1 MRYAMP
7 NPELINSTYYLRLH
21 VPKDVAAKAKGT
33 TVAVPVGETI
43 VHAKVGTVVKVSLR
57 TKEAAEAKRRFLQAL
72 PAIERH
78 WDSLRKGPI
87 QLTHKQCVALAG
99 EIYHDFVT
107 IMDDN
112 PGKPETWKQLQDL
125 IADARVPRH
134 KGFEALM
141 VPPRKPTTKHTMEAR
156 FGPLA
161 DVLLRRH
168 GLLVD
173 EASRWQL
180 VQQVA
185 QALEKASAINLKKAE
200 GDYSDSGITTIFP
213 KFDPPVEKA
222 VQEKAPTP
230 AKPVKLT
237 LSAIVDEQVKRRS
250 LGTAAKPFPAKTVNK
265 FKMVAAEFAKHRG
278 SADATTVT
286 PKEVDAWMVSM
297 LQEGKLSNTT
307 IRQRIGNLST
317 IIEWAIKQS
326 LGELYPNG
334 NPVAKVTPPE
344 GQSVRSEDRTLRL
357 DEARKILLA
366 SRKET
371 KPELRWGPWLLAYS
385 GARVGEIAQ
394 LTVNDFFQHGGHWF
408 YRITSKGGKRVKVQS
423 SIRRVP
429 IHPAVVAEG
438 FLTYLRD
445 SGLPKDAR
453 LFPVRTNENLQS
465 WIRNDLQL
473 TRKELA
479 PNHGWRHLFEDLA
492 LLAGMQESAKRYI
505 TGRVTG
511 HSSEGYGKSDAML
524 PALAA
529 EMQKISCIISMADG
543 NIRRGA
549 ERVAE
554 ANPQTAARSKWGQA
568 TTALYGSL
576 RKPDEG
582 KSSLGDDVR

>member
-21 VPKDVAAKAKGT
+21 VPKDVAKKAKGT
-33 TVAVPVGETI
+33 TVVVPIGETF
-43 VHAKVGTVVKVSLR
+43 VHAKVGSVVKISLR
-57 TKEAAEAKRRFLQAL
+57 TKDAAEAKRRFVHAL
-72 PAIERH
+72 PAIEKH
-78 WDSLRKGPI
+78 WDSLKSGPI
-87 QLTHKQCVALAG
+87 KLSHKQCMALAG
-99 EIYHDFVT
+99 EIYHGT
-107 IMDDN
+107 ISSMDEN
-112 PGKPETWKQLQDL
+112 PGSPDMWRSIQDL
-125 IADARVPRH
+125 VADSRTPRNNSLESLRVHVSQPNYSR
-134 KGFEALM
+134 
-141 VPPRKPTTKHTMEAR
+141 TMEER
-156 FGPLA
+156 FGSLA
-161 DVLLRRH
+161 DFLLKRR
-168 GLLVD
+168 GLVVD
-173 EASRWQL
+173 AGSRWNL

-185 QALEKASAINLKKAE
+185 EALEKAATVNLKKAE
-200 GDYSDSGITTIFP
+200 GDYSESGLTAAYP
-213 KFDPPVEKA
+213 KFEPPAAEA
-222 VQEKAPTP
+222 TQEKAPTLPKP
-230 AKPVKLT
+230 AKLT
-237 LSAIVDEQVKRRS
+237 LSDVVDEQVKRRS

-265 FKMVAAEFAKHRG
+265 FRIVAAEFAKHRG

-429 IHPAVVAEG
+429 VHPAVIAEG
-438 FLTYLRD
+438 FVTYLRD

-465 WIRNDLQL
+465 WIRKDLQL
-473 TRKELA
+473 TREELA

-492 LLAGMQESAKRYI
+492 LVAGMQESAKRYI

-524 PALAA
+524 PALAS
-529 EMQKISCIISMADG
+529 EMKKIGCIISMADR
-543 NIRRGA
+543 NARRGA

-554 ANPQTAARSKWGQA
+554 TQLSDLAGR
-568 TTALYGSL
+568 L
-576 RKPDEG
+576 
-582 KSSLGDDVR
+582 

>member
-7 NPELINSTYYLRLH
+7 NPELIKSTYYLRLH

-33 TVAVPVGETI
+33 TVAVPVGDII
-43 VHAKVGTVVKVSLR
+43 VHAKVGNVVKLSLR
-57 TKEAAEAKRRFLQAL
+57 TKEAAEAKKRFLQAL

-78 WDSLRKGPI
+78 WENLRKGPI
-87 QLTHKQCVALAG
+87 TLSHKQCVALAG
-99 EIYHDFVT
+99 EVYSVFIEAADE
-107 IMDDN
+107 N
-112 PGKPETWKQLQDL
+112 PGPPEVWNRIRLADQVARTPTLGPFAELMVGNPKPSARHRMEERFGGF
-125 IADARVPRH
+125 ADA
-134 KGFEALM
+134 
-141 VPPRKPTTKHTMEAR
+141 T
-156 FGPLA
+156 
-161 DVLLRRH
+161 LRLH
-168 GLLVD
+168 GLHVD
-173 EASRWQL
+173 EDSRWRL
-180 VQQVA
+180 IQQVA
-185 QALEKASAINLKKAE
+185 QALDRASAINLQKAE
-200 GDYSDSGITTIFP
+200 GDYSVSGTTAVFP
-213 KFDPPVEKA
+213 KFEPPRLEAAREKT
-222 VQEKAPTP
+222 PTP
-230 AKPVKLT
+230 PKPAKLT
-237 LSAIVDEQVKRRS
+237 LSGVVEEQVKRRS

-265 FKMVAAEFAKHRG
+265 FKMVATEFAKHRG
-278 SADATTVT
+278 SVDATTVT

-357 DEARKILLA
+357 DEAKKILLA

-429 IHPAVVAEG
+429 VHPAVIAEG

-445 SGLPKDAR
+445 SGLPKDSR

-465 WIRNDLQL
+465 WIRKDLRL
-473 TRKELA
+473 TREELA

-492 LLAGMQESAKRYI
+492 LVAGMQESAKRYI

-524 PALAA
+524 PALAS
-529 EMQKISCIISMADG
+529 EMQKIGCIISMADR
-543 NIRRGA
+543 NARRGA
-549 ERVAE
+549 ERVTETQFGNLA
-554 ANPQTAARSKWGQA
+554 G
-568 TTALYGSL
+568 
-576 RKPDEG
+576 
-582 KSSLGDDVR
+582 